1 MNKNILFLSI
11 AACFASFPS
20 YASNIEDDLEMN
32 ASSNTF
38 SEAEYK
44 RKLEEFLM
52 DEKPEE
58 TVPEKENDGDL
69 NNVNKSETSK
79 NPIINVKE
87 ETKIKGIENP
97 EVNEEHSSDIKNVND
112 DLNTI
117 KMSSLQSDINNLS
130 LLLKGEMDALKEK
143 TESYDETLN
152 VLKNKTSE
160 KVENLRIALNE
171 ELSSKVGQDTIEN
184 LEKELSEL
192 NALVDEGFAGF
203 YSKEVVDEKVS
214 QLKSNIEELV
224 GELQGVKPI
233 LTEAVQSSEYQ
244 DYKKAI
250 EEEFKNLKEELV
262 KKAELNEGLMSL
274 KNKIEGNSLSL
285 KEKSDVIKDMKKVV
299 EQKLEEIAK
308 QIEDQEQLFN
318 ERLSTLENK
327 ETNKESSGDIKQ
339 MLDEKDSVIEAQNK
353 KIEELNEKYNALI
366 KQVAELKE
374 SGFNNNVI
382 KVENLTNLKE
392 AEKKVQEDGG
402 VLILDKNGQLKVLN

>member
-1 MNKNILFLSI
+1 MNRNILFLSI

-20 YASNIEDDLEMN
+20 YANKIEDNLSMN
-32 ASSNTF
+32 ALGNTF

-44 RKLEEFLM
+44 KKLQEFLM
-52 DEKPEE
+52 DGTTEEKAS
-58 TVPEKENDGDL
+58 EKEVAGEL
-69 NNVNKSETSK
+69 NNINEPEVTENSVVSVKKETKSKDTGIQNVNKDASGEPE
-79 NPIINVKE
+79 NIND
-87 ETKIKGIENP
+87 G
-97 EVNEEHSSDIKNVND
+97 
-112 DLNTI
+112 LNTI

-130 LLLKGEMDALKEK
+130 LLLKGEIDALKEK
-143 TESYDETLN
+143 TESYDESLN

-160 KVENLRIALNE
+160 KVEDLRIALNE

-184 LEKELSEL
+184 LKKELFEL

-224 GELQGVKPI
+224 AELQVVKPI

-285 KEKSDVIKDMKKVV
+285 KEKSDVIKDVKRVV
-299 EQKLEEIAK
+299 EQKVEDFVK
-308 QIEDQEQLFN
+308 QIQGQEQIFN
-318 ERLSTLENK
+318 DRLSDLENK
-327 ETNKESSGDIKQ
+327 ETDKESSENIKQ
-339 MLDEKDSVIEAQNK
+339 ILNEKDSVIEEQNR
-353 KIEELNEKYNALI
+353 KIEELNEKYNALMT
-366 KQVAELKE
+366 QVTELKE